1 MAVSGVSEQKT
12 IQQIID
18 EGAKKASDRN
28 TGELGKDDF
37 LNLLVTQLRYQDP
50 LKPTDDA
57 QFIAQMAQFSSLEQM
72 QNMNNSLAQAQGF
85 SLIGKHVTADITD
98 DVTKAINTVEG
109 DVTSVKVESGK
120 VSVVVNGKDIPIEKI
135 INVTESLR
143 NTTASEISK
152 YADLIGCRV
161 DAYAYD
167 SATSNV
173 VKVSGPVMSV
183 ERGSYEDYAVM
194 DGVRVNIAG
203 VVTTTPSTDPDF
215 IKNYLSANKGKAVSV
230 NIVDR
235 STGQSVP
242 VSATLNDYTVAA
254 DGTITAVLDQVA
266 VPVDSIASLKK
277 S

>member
-1 MAVSGVSEQKT
+1 
-12 IQQIID
+12 
-18 EGAKKASDRN
+18 
-28 TGELGKDDF
+28 
-37 LNLLVTQLRYQDP
+37 
-50 LKPTDDA
+50 
-57 QFIAQMAQFSSLEQM
+57 
-72 QNMNNSLAQAQGF
+72 
-85 SLIGKHVTADITD
+85 
-98 DVTKAINTVEG
+98 
-109 DVTSVKVESGK
+109 
-120 VSVVVNGKDIPIEKI
+120 
-135 INVTESLR
+135 
-143 NTTASEISK
+143 
-152 YADLIGCRV
+152 
-161 DAYAYD
+161 
-167 SATSNV
+167 
-173 VKVSGPVMSV
+173 MSV